1 MQHMDLGK
9 QHSCTPYC
17 NIVIPGMHVCE
28 VHSVPGSTR
37 ENIIEEYSHCCKKI
51 IDVRE
56 EPDIKRRG
64 PYVGLDGFNSNLST
78 HDKAWLMMFEP
89 FDCEEK

>member
-1 MQHMDLGK
+1 MDLGK
-9 QHSCTPYC
+9 LHSCTPYC

-28 VHSVPGSTR
+28 IHSLPGDSTR
-37 ENIIEEYSHCCKKI
+37 ERIIEEYSHACKKI

-64 PYVGLDGFNSNLST
+64 PFIGLDGFKTTLTT
-78 HDKAWLMMFEP
+78 HDRAWLMMFEP
-89 FDCEEK
+89 FDKKENEK